1 MELHKECKE
10 KSLKIG
16 EVWEEV
22 SKWWS
27 VTIDSAATNYLKT
40 QNETDFTTA
49 YTLNILFYS
58 CM

>member
-1 MELHKECKE
+1 MELHKEWKD

-16 EVWEEV
+16 EGWEEV

-27 VTIDSAATNYLKT
+27 VTIDSAATNYVKT
-40 QNETDFTTA
+40 QNETDFRIA
-49 YTLNILFYS
+49 YKLNILFYS